1 MDNLKLAYQK
11 AAKGKHWQRKIQCY
25 DKDPDRWLGQLK
37 ETLESGNYHTSAYHT
52 KKIYEPKERTIYI
65 LPFFPDRVAQ
75 HAIMNVI
82 EPIWGKLLITD
93 SYACIKGRG
102 QHAGSRRCMEMVRRN
117 PYCLKCDISKFYP
130 SIHHATL
137 KKIIQKKIKDEKLL
151 VLMDEIIDSTDTETN
166 VPIGNYMSQWFGNLY
181 LNELDTTVKNVLHVK
196 DYIRYCDDFCFFGT
210 KEELK
215 RIRDW
220 LPSYLDET
228 LHLKLSKCDL
238 FPVSHGVDF
247 LGYRHFPRYILV
259 RKRTAKRIAKNLKAV
274 MHDLRRGSITK
285 DQAIAKVASAKGW
298 IKHANAYHFTV
309 KNHIQ
314 ELWEEVTEE

>member
-1 MDNLKLAYQK
+1 M
-11 AAKGKHWQRKIQCY
+11 
-25 DKDPDRWLGQLK
+25 
-37 ETLESGNYHTSAYHT
+37 
-52 KKIYEPKERTIYI
+52 
-65 LPFFPDRVAQ
+65 
-75 HAIMNVI
+75 
-82 EPIWGKLLITD
+82 
-93 SYACIKGRG
+93 
-102 QHAGSRRCMEMVRRN
+102 
-117 PYCLKCDISKFYP
+117 CDISKFYP

-137 KKIIQKKIKDEKLL
+137 KKTIRRKIKDEKLL
-151 VLMDEIIDSTDTETN
+151 AVMDEIIDSTNTETN

-215 RIRDW
+215 RIRDL
-220 LPSYLDET
+220 LPSYLGET
-228 LHLKLSKCDL
+228 LHLKLSKCEL

-314 ELWEEVTEE
+314 ELWEEVTGA